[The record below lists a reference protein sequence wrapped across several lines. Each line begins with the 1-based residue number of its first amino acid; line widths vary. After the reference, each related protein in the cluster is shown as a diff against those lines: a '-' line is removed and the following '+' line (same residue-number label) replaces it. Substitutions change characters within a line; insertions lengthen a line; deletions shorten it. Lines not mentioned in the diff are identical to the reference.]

1 MTKGKV
7 TNFEKRYIYIRK
19 KDEYFEIL
27 IEKFSN
33 HITMGKNMGLLNM
46 REFDTKRFNWEIIFL
61 YKKEIYIFEVFMI
74 FNILRLKIRT
84 CGN

>member
-1 MTKGKV
+1 
-7 TNFEKRYIYIRK
+7 
-19 KDEYFEIL
+19 
-27 IEKFSN
+27 
-33 HITMGKNMGLLNM
+33 MGKNMGLLNM

-74 FNILRLKIRT
+74 FNILRLKILT

>member
-1 MTKGKV
+1 MR
-7 TNFEKRYIYIRK
+7 NFLTI
-19 KDEYFEIL
+19 F
-27 IEKFSN
+27 
-33 HITMGKNMGLLNM
+33 TMGKDMGLLNM

>member
-1 MTKGKV
+1 
-7 TNFEKRYIYIRK
+7 
-19 KDEYFEIL
+19 
-27 IEKFSN
+27 
-33 HITMGKNMGLLNM
+33 MGKNMGLLNM

-61 YKKEIYIFEVFMI
+61 YKKEIYIFMI